1 MSTVDSESRRPL
13 LSVRNLTTSFSTE
26 FGVVDA
32 VRGVSWDIYPG
43 EVLGVVGE
51 SGSGKSVTMGAV
63 MGLVPS
69 PPGIV
74 RGDEILFE
82 GRDLLTLPAK
92 EMRAIRGREI
102 AMIFQDPMTSFNPV
116 RTIGH
121 QIAEAIRVHE
131 KVSKKAARTRVIELL
146 RLVGVPSPET
156 RYGQYP
162 HEYSGG
168 MRQRAMIA
176 MAIVNRPKLLIAD
189 EPTTALD
196 VTIQAQILDVL
207 TSIREET
214 DAAMVLITHDLGLI
228 AEMADRVMVM
238 YGGKAVETADVR
250 ALFSSPSNP
259 YTAGLL
265 ESLPRIDAE
274 VTSISSIPGQPPSLA
289 SPPSGCYFHPRCE
302 VSGGR
307 SVCRTDE
314 PPLRVF
320 GVDESHLSACHFA
333 EEVADPAY
341 LETGVVV
348 R

>member
-1 MSTVDSESRRPL
+1 MSTPTTETRTPL
-13 LSVRNLTTSFSTE
+13 LSVRNLTTSFTTE

-63 MGLVPS
+63 MGLVPT

-74 RGDEILFE
+74 TGDEILFE
-82 GRDLLTLPAK
+82 GRDLLTMPAK
-92 EMRAIRGREI
+92 QMRAIRGREI

-131 KVSKKAARTRVIELL
+131 KVSKKAAKARVIELL
-146 RLVGVPSPET
+146 QLVGVPSPST
-156 RYGQYP
+156 RYSQYP

-207 TSIREET
+207 TSIRDET

-228 AEMADRVMVM
+228 AEMADRVLVM
-238 YGGKAVETADVR
+238 YGGKTVETADVR
-250 ALFSSPSNP
+250 ALFASPSHP
-259 YTAGLL
+259 YTVGLL

-289 SPPSGCYFHPRCE
+289 YPPSGCYFHPRCS
-302 VSGGR
+302 VSQGR
-307 SVCRTDE
+307 SVCSTDE
-314 PPLRVF
+314 PELREF
-320 GVDESHLSACHFA
+320 SAHLAHRSACHFP
-333 EEVADPAY
+333 EEVADPVY